1 MGQLGLSHFGPLEQK
16 IHFKA
21 TLRPKENP
29 SVNQALAT
37 SSLDSS
43 PETTRFG
50 SGKSVKR
57 LEDQQLLLGAGQ
69 YTNDVTLPGQSHLV
83 FLRSPYPHAKI
94 TRLDTMAAKAM
105 PGVYGLITGQDL
117 LAAGVK
123 PMARPMNFK
132 RADGGPLSSTT
143 RYPLATDTVRFV
155 GEPIAAVVAD
165 TEENARNAAEAIQIE
180 FDPLQSA
187 STLADALAPNAPL
200 FTEAP
205 DNRVAETRYGD
216 ITATQAAFAQ
226 AAHVVHLDIVNQRVA
241 ALAIEPRSVLAY
253 PENGRL
259 TIRMSSQMPT
269 GVRTTVS
276 DLLGID
282 KEKVRVLVGDVGGG
296 FGMKTGAYAE
306 DVVTAFCAHTLARP
320 VKWIADRSEEFLSSA
335 HGRDIQTKAS
345 LALAQDGKILGLRI
359 ETLANV
365 GAYPTMTGLA
375 IQMLIGPW
383 VQSSVYDIQT
393 IDYHFTGVM
402 TNTASTGAY
411 RGAGRPEAI
420 YNMERLM
427 DEAARVSG
435 IDRVQLRRKNLIK
448 PDQMPYKNPM
458 GQVYDT
464 GAFEMIMN
472 EALEKADWHGFAKR
486 EAASKAKGLWRG
498 LGIATFLEWTGGNAL
513 EENVQVQILADGM
526 IEVVSAVNAMG
537 QGIATSLAQLVVD
550 VFGVDISQVRVIL
563 GDTDRAN
570 GFGSAGSRS
579 LFTGGSAMRVGA
591 EKTLDK
597 ARELAGQALEAS
609 ASDLAYQGGTFSVK
623 GTDLKISLADLAKRQ
638 PEARIEMQ
646 SSTTASGP
654 TWPNGCH
661 ICEIELNPATGETKV
676 VSYISMNDAGRIVNP
691 MIVEGQLDGGA
702 VQGMG
707 QALLEGMVY
716 DAESGQLL
724 TGSLMDYA
732 APRADI
738 MPEMFHTFT
747 NQTVP
752 STNNVLGVKGV
763 GELGTIGATPCV
775 VNAVADAMARN
786 GHADKA
792 LKLQMPM
799 TAFRLWEL
807 LHSV

>member
-1 MGQLGLSHFGPLEQK
+1 M
-16 IHFKA
+16 
-21 TLRPKENP
+21 TTT
-29 SVNQALAT
+29 QANSAQE
-37 SSLDSS
+37 SSQ
-43 PETTRFG
+43 TNTRFG
-50 SGKSVKR
+50 SGQAVKR
-57 LEDQQLLLGAGQ
+57 VEDQLLLLGAGQ
-69 YTNDVTLPGQSHLV
+69 YTNDVSLPGQARLV

-94 TRLDTMAAKAM
+94 KAIDTQAAKAM
-105 PGVYGLITGQDL
+105 PGVHGIFTGDEL
-117 LAAGVK
+117 LAAGIK
-123 PMARPMNFK
+123 PMARPLNFK
-132 RADGGPLSSTT
+132 RADGGALSSTT
-143 RYPLATDTVRFV
+143 RHILATGTVRFV
-155 GEPIAAVVAD
+155 GEPIVAVVAD
-165 TEENARNAAEAIQIE
+165 TEEQAQNAAEAVYID
-180 FDPLQSA
+180 FDPLPSA
-187 STLADALAPNAPL
+187 SRLSDALAPSAPL
-200 FTEAP
+200 FTDAP

-216 ITATQAAFAQ
+216 AAATQAAFDQ
-226 AAHVVHLDIVNQRVA
+226 AAHVVHLNIVNQRLA
-241 ALAIEPRSVLAY
+241 ALSIEPRSVLAY

-259 TIRMSSQMPT
+259 NIRMSSQMPT
-269 GVRTTVS
+269 GVRTAVC
-276 DLLGID
+276 DVIGLD
-282 KEKVRVLVGDVGGG
+282 KENVRVIVGDVGGG

-306 DVVTAFCAHTLARP
+306 DLVTAYCAHTLGRP
-320 VKWIADRSEEFLSSA
+320 VKWIADRSEDFLSSS
-335 HGRDIQTKAS
+335 HGRDIETKAS
-345 LALAQDGKILGLRI
+345 MALAQDGKILGLRI

-393 IDYHFTGVM
+393 IDYHFTGVL

-435 IDRVQLRRKNLIK
+435 IDRVELRRKNFVK
-448 PDQMPYKNPM
+448 PAQMPYKNPM
-458 GQVYDT
+458 GQVYDV
-464 GAFEMIMN
+464 GAFEMIMD
-472 EALEKADWHGFAKR
+472 EALQKADWQGFAER
-486 EAASKAKGLWRG
+486 EAQSKTKGLWRG

-513 EENVQVQILADGM
+513 EENVTVQILADGM
-526 IEVVSAVNAMG
+526 IEVASAVNAMG

-609 ASDLAYQGGTFSVK
+609 PADLAYQSGTFSVK

-638 PEARIEMQ
+638 PDARIEMQ

-661 ICEIELNPATGETKV
+661 ICEVEVNPSTGETQV
-676 VSYISMNDAGRIVNP
+676 VSYTSVNDVGRIVNP

-707 QALLEGMVY
+707 QALLEALVY
-716 DAESGQLL
+716 DAESGQLV

-738 MPEMFHTFT
+738 MPQMFHTFT

-763 GELGTIGATPCV
+763 GELGTIGATPAV
-775 VNAVADAMARN
+775 VNAVADALARN
-786 GHADKA
+786 GKSHQAP
-792 LKLQMPM
+792 KLQMPL
-799 TAFRLWEL
+799 TPFKLWEQMQID
-807 LHSV
+807 

>member
-1 MGQLGLSHFGPLEQK
+1 MN
-16 IHFKA
+16 
-21 TLRPKENP
+21 TM
-29 SVNQALAT
+29 
-37 SSLDSS
+37 
-43 PETTRFG
+43 TTRFG
-50 SGKSVKR
+50 SGQAVQR
-57 LEDQQLLLGAGQ
+57 LEDDQLLKGAGV
-69 YTNDVTLPGQSHLV
+69 YTSDVAPVGQAHIC
-83 FLRSPYPHAKI
+83 FFRSPYAHARIVKI
-94 TRLDTMAAKAM
+94 DTSAAKSM
-105 PGVYGLITGQDL
+105 PGVCLVVTGKE
-117 LAAGVK
+117 LAEGGMK
-123 PMARPMNFK
+123 PMPRPINFT
-132 RADGGPLSSTT
+132 RADGSAAASADRRILASDRV
-143 RYPLATDTVRFV
+143 RYV
-155 GEPIAAVVAD
+155 GEAIAAVVAD
-165 TEENARNAAEAIQIE
+165 TQEQARNAMEAIAVE
-180 FDPLQSA
+180 FDELPCA
-187 STLADALAPNAPL
+187 VTCDAALKPGAPL
-200 FTEAP
+200 LSDAP

-216 ITATQAAFAQ
+216 AAAIEKAFAQ
-226 AAHVVHLDIVNQRVA
+226 AAHVVSLDIHNQRLMAVT
-241 ALAIEPRSVLAY
+241 IEPRSILAY
-253 PENGRL
+253 TEAGRL
-259 TIRMSSQMPT
+259 IIRMSSQMPT
-269 GVRTTVS
+269 GVRTLVC
-276 DLLGID
+276 DLLGLPT
-282 KEKVRVLVGDVGGG
+282 EKVRVIIGDVGGG

-435 IDRVQLRRKNLIK
+435 IDRVELRRKNFIK
-448 PDQMPYKNPM
+448 PEQMPYKNPM

-472 EALEKADWHGFAKR
+472 EALEKADWQGFAKR

-526 IEVVSAVNAMG
+526 IEVASAVNAMG

-597 ARELAGQALEAS
+597 ARDLAGQALEAS
-609 ASDLAYQGGTFSVK
+609 PADLAYQGGTFSVK

-676 VSYISMNDAGRIVNP
+676 VSYTSMNDAGRIVNP

-786 GHADKA
+786 GHAEKA
-792 LKLQMPM
+792 LKIQMPM
-799 TAFRLWEL
+799 TSFRLWEL
-807 LHSV
+807 LHTV

>member
-1 MGQLGLSHFGPLEQK
+1 VNQTAS
-16 IHFKA
+16 
-21 TLRPKENP
+21 NP
-29 SVNQALAT
+29 SQTVPT
-37 SSLDSS
+37 DI
-43 PETTRFG
+43 TRFG
-50 SGKSVKR
+50 SGKSVHR
-57 LEDQQLLLGAGQ
+57 LEDQQLLLGAGV
-69 YTNDVTLPGQSHLV
+69 YANDVSLPAQSHLV
-83 FLRSPYPHAKI
+83 FLRSPYPHANI
-94 TRLDTMAAKAM
+94 TRLDTTAAQAM
-105 PGVYGLITGQDL
+105 PGVLAVVSGQDL
-117 LAAGVK
+117 KAAGVK
-123 PMARPMNFK
+123 PMARAMNFK
-132 RADGGPLSSTT
+132 RADGSPLSSTT
-143 RYPLATDTVRFV
+143 RHILATEKVRFV
-155 GEPIAAVVAD
+155 GEPIVAVVAI
-165 TEENARNAAEAIQIE
+165 TEVIARNAIEAIEIE
-180 FDPLQSA
+180 FDALPCVT
-187 STLADALAPNAPL
+187 TLADALANNAPL
-200 FTEAP
+200 LTEAP

-216 ITATQAAFAQ
+216 VQTTQAAFDQ

-241 ALAIEPRSVLAY
+241 ALSIEPRSVLAY
-253 PENGRL
+253 PEQGRL
-259 TIRMSSQMPT
+259 HIRMSSQMPT
-269 GVRTTVS
+269 GVRGTVS

-282 KEKVRVLVGDVGGG
+282 KEKIRVIVGDVGGG

-306 DVVTAFCAHTLARP
+306 DVVTAYCAHTLQRP
-320 VKWIADRSEEFLSSA
+320 VKWIADRSEEFLSSS
-335 HGRDIQTKAS
+335 HGRDIETKAS
-345 LALAQDGKILGLRI
+345 LALASDGKILGLRI

-420 YNMERLM
+420 YNIERLI

-435 IDRVQLRRKNLIK
+435 IDRVQLRRRNFIQAA
-448 PDQMPYKNPM
+448 QMPYKNPM

-464 GAFEMIMN
+464 GAFEMIMDQ
-472 EALEKADWHGFAKR
+472 ALEKADWSGFAKR
-486 EAASKAKGLWRG
+486 EAESKAKGLWRG

-513 EENVQVQILADGM
+513 EENVHVQILADGT
-526 IEVVSAVNAMG
+526 IEVASAVNAMG

-550 VFGVDISQVRVIL
+550 VFGVDIAQVRVVL

-609 ASDLAYQGGTFSVK
+609 PADLAYASGSFSVK

-638 PEARIEMQ
+638 PDARIEMQ

-661 ICEIELNPATGETKV
+661 ICEVEVNPSTGETSV
-676 VSYISMNDAGRIVNP
+676 ASYTSMNDVGRIVNP

-707 QALLEGMVY
+707 QALLESLVY

-738 MPEMFHTFT
+738 MPQMFHTFT

-775 VNAVADAMARN
+775 VNAIADAISRN
-786 GHADKA
+786 GKSQKSQ
-792 LKLQMPM
+792 KLQMPL
-799 TAFRLWEL
+799 TPFRLWEIL
-807 LHSV
+807 NAT

>member
-1 MGQLGLSHFGPLEQK
+1 M
-16 IHFKA
+16 
-21 TLRPKENP
+21 
-29 SVNQALAT
+29 NQASAT
-37 SSLDSS
+37 SSLDST
-43 PETTRFG
+43 PETARFG
-50 SGKSVKR
+50 SGQSVKR
-57 LEDQQLLLGAGQ
+57 LEDQQLLVGAGQ
-69 YTNDVTLPGQSHLV
+69 YTNDVSLPNQSFLV
-83 FLRSPYPHAKI
+83 FFRSPYPHAKI
-94 TRLDTMAAKAM
+94 TRLDTSAAKGM
-105 PGVYGLITGQDL
+105 PGVHGLITGQDL

-123 PMARPMNFK
+123 PMARAMNFK
-132 RADGGPLSSTT
+132 RADGSPLSSTT

-155 GEPIAAVVAD
+155 GEPIVAVVAD
-165 TEENARNAAEAIQIE
+165 TEENARNASEAIQIE

-187 STLADALAPNAPL
+187 SNLADALAPNAPL
-200 FTEAP
+200 FTDAP

-216 ITATQAAFAQ
+216 ITATQAAFKQ

-259 TIRMSSQMPT
+259 TIRMSTQMPT

-345 LALAQDGKILGLRI
+345 LALAQNGKILGLRI

-435 IDRVQLRRKNLIK
+435 IDRVELRRQNFIK
-448 PDQMPYKNPM
+448 PEQMPYKNPM
-458 GQVYDT
+458 GQIYDT

-472 EALEKADWHGFAKR
+472 GALEKANWQGFAKR
-486 EAASKAKGLWRG
+486 EAASKAKGFWRG

-609 ASDLAYQGGTFSVK
+609 AADLAYQGGTFSVK

-676 VSYISMNDAGRIVNP
+676 VSYTSMNDAGRIVNP

-716 DAESGQLL
+716 DPESGQLL

-738 MPEMFHTFT
+738 MPKMFHTFT

-786 GHADKA
+786 GHANKA

-799 TAFRLWEL
+799 TPFRLWEL
-807 LHSV
+807 LHSA

>member
-1 MGQLGLSHFGPLEQK
+1 MSDNTIQAIPEQ
-16 IHFKA
+16 
-21 TLRPKENP
+21 
-29 SVNQALAT
+29 
-37 SSLDSS
+37 
-43 PETTRFG
+43 TTRFG
-50 SGKSVKR
+50 SGNAVKR
-57 LEDQQLLLGAGQ
+57 VEDQLLLLGSGTYA
-69 YTNDVTLPGQSHLV
+69 NDVSLPGQTHLV

-94 TRLDTMAAKAM
+94 TSIDTQSAKAM
-105 PGVYGLITGQDL
+105 PGVHGVLTGQDL
-117 LAAGVK
+117 LAAGLK

-132 RADGGPLSSTT
+132 RADGSPLSSTT
-143 RYPLATDTVRFV
+143 RFILATDTVRFV
-155 GEPIAAVVAD
+155 GEPIVAVVAD
-165 TEENARNAAEAIQIE
+165 TEEQAKNAAEAIQIDFE
-180 FDPLQSA
+180 PLASA
-187 STLADALAPNAPL
+187 TLLSDALAPSAPL
-200 FTEAP
+200 LTEAP

-216 ITATQAAFAQ
+216 AAATQKAFDQ
-226 AAHVVHLDIVNQRVA
+226 AAHVVHLNIVNQRLA
-241 ALAIEPRSVLAY
+241 ALSIEPRSVLAY
-253 PENGRL
+253 VDNGRL
-259 TIRMSSQMPT
+259 TIRLSSQMPT
-269 GVRTTVS
+269 GVRTAVC
-276 DLLGID
+276 DVIGLN
-282 KEKVRVLVGDVGGG
+282 KENVRVIVGDVGGG

-306 DVVTAFCAHTLARP
+306 DLVTAYCAHKLGRP
-320 VKWIADRSEEFLSSA
+320 VKWIADRNEEFLSSS
-335 HGRDIQTKAS
+335 HGRDIETQAS
-345 LALAQDGKILGLRI
+345 MALAQDGKILGLRI

-393 IDYHFTGVM
+393 IDYHFTGVL

-435 IDRVQLRRKNLIK
+435 IDRIELRRKNFVS
-448 PDQMPYKNPM
+448 PAQMPYKNPM
-458 GQVYDT
+458 GQVYDV
-464 GAFEMIMN
+464 GAFEMIMD
-472 EALEKADWHGFAKR
+472 EALQKADWNGFAQR

-498 LGIATFLEWTGGNAL
+498 LGVATFLEWTGGNAL
-513 EENVQVQILADGM
+513 EENVHVQILADGM
-526 IEVVSAVNAMG
+526 IEVASAVNAMG

-609 ASDLAYQGGTFSVK
+609 PADLAYQSGSFSVK
-623 GTDLKISLADLAKRQ
+623 GTDLKISLAELAKRQ
-638 PEARIEMQ
+638 PDARIEIQ

-661 ICEIELNPATGETKV
+661 VCEVEVNPSTGETQV
-676 VSYISMNDAGRIVNP
+676 VSYTSVNDIGRVVNP

-707 QALLEGMVY
+707 QALLEALVY
-716 DAESGQLL
+716 DAESGQLV

-738 MPEMFHTFT
+738 MPQMFKTYT
-747 NQTVP
+747 NQSVP

-775 VNAVADAMARN
+775 VNAIADALARN
-786 GHADKA
+786 GQADKA
-792 LKLQMPM
+792 PQLQMPL
-799 TAFRLWEL
+799 TPYKLWEQMQ
-807 LHSV
+807 SN

>member
-1 MGQLGLSHFGPLEQK
+1 M
-16 IHFKA
+16 
-21 TLRPKENP
+21 
-29 SVNQALAT
+29 NQASAT
-37 SSLDSS
+37 SSVDSS

-50 SGKSVKR
+50 SGQSVKR
-57 LEDQQLLLGAGQ
+57 LEDHQLLLGDGQ
-69 YTNDVTLPGQSHLV
+69 YTNDVSLPNQSFLV

-94 TRLDTMAAKAM
+94 TRLDTSAAKAM

-123 PMARPMNFK
+123 PMARAMNFK
-132 RADGGPLSSTT
+132 RADGSPLSSTT

-155 GEPIAAVVAD
+155 GEPIVAVVAD
-165 TEENARNAAEAIQIE
+165 TEENARNASEAIQIE

-187 STLADALAPNAPL
+187 SNLADALAPNAPL
-200 FTEAP
+200 FTDAP

-269 GVRTTVS
+269 GVRNTVS
-276 DLLGID
+276 DLIGID
-282 KEKVRVLVGDVGGG
+282 KENIRVIVGDVGGG

-335 HGRDIQTKAS
+335 HGRDIQTKAA
-345 LALAQDGKILGLRI
+345 LALAKDGKILGLRI

-435 IDRVQLRRKNLIK
+435 IDRVELRRKNFIK
-448 PDQMPYKNPM
+448 PEQMPYKNPM
-458 GQVYDT
+458 GQIYDT
-464 GAFEMIMN
+464 GAFEVIMN
-472 EALEKADWHGFAKR
+472 GALEKANWQGFAKR
-486 EAASKAKGLWRG
+486 EADSKARGLWRG

-591 EKTLDK
+591 EKALDK
-597 ARELAGQALEAS
+597 ARDLAGQALEAS
-609 ASDLAYQGGTFSVK
+609 PADLAYQGGTFSVK
-623 GTDLKISLADLAKRQ
+623 GTDLQISLADLAQRQ
-638 PEARIEMQ
+638 PEARIEMH

-661 ICEIELNPATGETKV
+661 ICEVELNPATGETKV
-676 VSYISMNDAGRIVNP
+676 VSYTSMNDAGRIVNP

-716 DAESGQLL
+716 DPESGQLL

-738 MPEMFHTFT
+738 MPAMFHTYT

-786 GHADKA
+786 GQADKA
-792 LKLQMPM
+792 PKLQMPM
-799 TAFRLWEL
+799 TPFRLWQL
-807 LHSV
+807 LHAG

>member
-1 MGQLGLSHFGPLEQK
+1 VNSPS
-16 IHFKA
+16 A
-21 TLRPKENP
+21 TLLNASPQEN
-29 SVNQALAT
+29 
-37 SSLDSS
+37 
-43 PETTRFG
+43 TRFG

-57 LEDQQLLLGAGQ
+57 LEDQQLLIGAGV
-69 YTNDVTLPGQSHLV
+69 YTNDVSLADQTHLV
-83 FLRSPYPHAKI
+83 FLRSPYPHAKLI
-94 TRLDTMAAKAM
+94 SIDVSAAKGL
-105 PGVYGLITGQDL
+105 PGVRGVFTGADL
-117 LAAGVK
+117 QAAGVK
-123 PMARPMNFK
+123 PMARAMNFK
-132 RADGGPLSSTT
+132 RADGSPLSSTT
-143 RYPLATDTVRFV
+143 RFPLAIDTVRFV
-155 GEPIAAVVAD
+155 GEPIVAVIAD
-165 TEENARNAAEAIQIE
+165 TEMQARDAAEAIQID
-180 FDPLQSA
+180 FDALPSA
-187 STLADALAPNAPL
+187 TNLTDALAPNAPL
-200 FTEAP
+200 YTEAP

-216 ITATQAAFAQ
+216 ANATQEAFAK

-241 ALAIEPRSVLAY
+241 ALSIEPRSVLAY
-253 PENGRL
+253 PEHGRL

-269 GVRTTVS
+269 GVRNTVS
-276 DLLGID
+276 DLIGID
-282 KEKVRVLVGDVGGG
+282 KEKIRVIVGDVGGG

-306 DVVTAFCAHTLARP
+306 DVVTAFCAHTLSRP
-320 VKWIADRSEEFLSSA
+320 VKWIADRGEEFLSSS
-335 HGRDIQTKAS
+335 HGRDIQTKAA

-435 IDRVQLRRKNLIK
+435 IDRVELRRKNFIK

-472 EALEKADWHGFAKR
+472 EALEKADWQGFANR
-486 EAASKAKGLWRG
+486 EAQSKANGLWRG

-513 EENVQVQILADGM
+513 EENVQVQILPDGM
-526 IEVVSAVNAMG
+526 IEVASAVNAMG

-597 ARELAGQALEAS
+597 ARDLAGQALEAS
-609 ASDLAYQGGTFSVK
+609 PADLAYQGGTFSVK
-623 GTDLKISLADLAKRQ
+623 GTDLQISLAELAKRQ
-638 PEARIEMQ
+638 PDARIEVQ

-661 ICEIELNPATGETKV
+661 ICEVEVNPATGETKV
-676 VSYISMNDAGRIVNP
+676 VSYTSMNDAGRIVNP

-702 VQGMG
+702 VQGLG
-707 QALLEGMVY
+707 QALLEGLVY

-738 MPEMFHTFT
+738 MPEMFQTFT

-775 VNAVADAMARN
+775 VNAVADALARN
-786 GHADKA
+786 GKADKSVNI
-792 LKLQMPM
+792 QMPM
-799 TAFRLWEL
+799 TPFRLWEL
-807 LHSV
+807 LHAA

>member
-1 MGQLGLSHFGPLEQK
+1 MSDNTIQAIPEQ
-16 IHFKA
+16 
-21 TLRPKENP
+21 
-29 SVNQALAT
+29 
-37 SSLDSS
+37 
-43 PETTRFG
+43 TTRFG
-50 SGKSVKR
+50 SGNAVKR
-57 LEDQQLLLGAGQ
+57 VEDQLLLLGSGTYA
-69 YTNDVTLPGQSHLV
+69 NDVSLPGQTHLV

-94 TRLDTMAAKAM
+94 TSIDTQAAKAM
-105 PGVYGLITGQDL
+105 PGVHGVLTGQDL
-117 LAAGVK
+117 LAAGLK
-123 PMARPMNFK
+123 PMARPVNFK
-132 RADGGPLSSTT
+132 RADGSPLSSTT
-143 RYPLATDTVRFV
+143 RFILATDTVRFV
-155 GEPIAAVVAD
+155 GEPIVAVVAD
-165 TEENARNAAEAIQIE
+165 TEEQAKNAAEAIQIDFE
-180 FDPLQSA
+180 PLASA
-187 STLADALAPNAPL
+187 TLLSDALAPSAPL
-200 FTEAP
+200 LTEAP

-216 ITATQAAFAQ
+216 AAATQKAFDQ
-226 AAHVVHLDIVNQRVA
+226 AAHVAHLNIVNQRLA
-241 ALAIEPRSVLAY
+241 ALSIEPRSVLAY
-253 PENGRL
+253 VDNGRL
-259 TIRMSSQMPT
+259 TIRLSSQMPT
-269 GVRTTVS
+269 GVRTAVC
-276 DLLGID
+276 DVIGLN
-282 KEKVRVLVGDVGGG
+282 KENVRVIVGDVGGG

-306 DVVTAFCAHTLARP
+306 DLVTAYCAHKLGRP
-320 VKWIADRSEEFLSSA
+320 VKWIADRNEEFLSSS
-335 HGRDIQTKAS
+335 HGRDIETQAS
-345 LALAQDGKILGLRI
+345 MALAQDGKILGLRI

-393 IDYHFTGVM
+393 IDYHFTGVL

-420 YNMERLM
+420 YNIERLM

-435 IDRVQLRRKNLIK
+435 IDRIELRRKNFVT
-448 PDQMPYKNPM
+448 PSQMPYKNPM
-458 GQVYDT
+458 GQVYDV
-464 GAFEMIMN
+464 GAFEMIMD
-472 EALEKADWHGFAKR
+472 EALQKADWKGFAQR
-486 EAASKAKGLWRG
+486 EASSKAKGLWRG
-498 LGIATFLEWTGGNAL
+498 LGVATFLEWTGGNAL
-513 EENVQVQILADGM
+513 EENVHVQILADGM
-526 IEVVSAVNAMG
+526 IEVASAVNAMG

-609 ASDLAYQGGTFSVK
+609 LADLAYQSGSFSVK
-623 GTDLKISLADLAKRQ
+623 GTDLKISLAELAKRQ
-638 PEARIEMQ
+638 PDARIEIQ

-661 ICEIELNPATGETKV
+661 VCEVEVNPSTGETQV
-676 VSYISMNDAGRIVNP
+676 VSYTSVNDIGRVVNP

-707 QALLEGMVY
+707 QALLEALVY
-716 DAESGQLL
+716 DAESGQLV

-738 MPEMFHTFT
+738 MPQMFKTYT
-747 NQTVP
+747 NQSVP

-775 VNAVADAMARN
+775 VNAIADALARN
-786 GHADKA
+786 GQADKA
-792 LKLQMPM
+792 PQLQMPL
-799 TAFRLWEL
+799 TPYKLWEQMQAN
-807 LHSV
+807 

>member
-1 MGQLGLSHFGPLEQK
+1 MGQLGVSHFGPLEQK

-21 TLRPKENP
+21 TLRLKETP

-435 IDRVQLRRKNLIK
+435 IDRVQLRRKNFIK
-448 PDQMPYKNPM
+448 PEQMPYKNPM

-676 VSYISMNDAGRIVNP
+676 VSYTSMNDAGRIVNP

>member
-1 MGQLGLSHFGPLEQK
+1 MSDNTIQAIPEQ
-16 IHFKA
+16 
-21 TLRPKENP
+21 
-29 SVNQALAT
+29 
-37 SSLDSS
+37 
-43 PETTRFG
+43 TTRFG
-50 SGKSVKR
+50 SGNAVKR
-57 LEDQQLLLGAGQ
+57 VEDQLLLLGSGTYA
-69 YTNDVTLPGQSHLV
+69 NDVSLPGQTHLV

-94 TRLDTMAAKAM
+94 TSIDTQAAKAM
-105 PGVYGLITGQDL
+105 PGVHGVLTGQDL
-117 LAAGVK
+117 LASGLK
-123 PMARPMNFK
+123 PMARPMTFK
-132 RADGGPLSSTT
+132 RADGSPLSSTT
-143 RYPLATDTVRFV
+143 RFILATDTVRFV
-155 GEPIAAVVAD
+155 GEPIVAVVAD
-165 TEENARNAAEAIQIE
+165 TEEQAKNAAEAIQIDFE
-180 FDPLQSA
+180 PLASA
-187 STLADALAPNAPL
+187 TLLSDALAPSAPL
-200 FTEAP
+200 LTEAP

-216 ITATQAAFAQ
+216 AAATQKAFDQ
-226 AAHVVHLDIVNQRVA
+226 AAHVAHLNIVNQRLA
-241 ALAIEPRSVLAY
+241 ALSIEPRSVLAY
-253 PENGRL
+253 VDNGRL
-259 TIRMSSQMPT
+259 TIRLSSQMPT
-269 GVRTTVS
+269 GVRTAVC
-276 DLLGID
+276 DVIGLN
-282 KEKVRVLVGDVGGG
+282 KENVRVIVGDVGGG

-306 DVVTAFCAHTLARP
+306 DLVTAYCAHKLGRP
-320 VKWIADRSEEFLSSA
+320 VKWIADRNEEFLSSS
-335 HGRDIQTKAS
+335 HGRDIETQAS
-345 LALAQDGKILGLRI
+345 MALAQDGKILGLRI

-393 IDYHFTGVM
+393 IDYHFTGVL

-420 YNMERLM
+420 YNIERLM

-435 IDRVQLRRKNLIK
+435 IDRIELRRKNFVT
-448 PDQMPYKNPM
+448 PSQMPYKNPM
-458 GQVYDT
+458 GQVYDV
-464 GAFEMIMN
+464 GAFEMIMD
-472 EALEKADWHGFAKR
+472 EALQKADWKGFAQR
-486 EAASKAKGLWRG
+486 EASSKAKGLWRG
-498 LGIATFLEWTGGNAL
+498 LGVATFLEWTGGNAL
-513 EENVQVQILADGM
+513 EENVHVQILADGM
-526 IEVVSAVNAMG
+526 IEVASAVNAMG

-609 ASDLAYQGGTFSVK
+609 LADLAYQSGSFSVK
-623 GTDLKISLADLAKRQ
+623 GTDLKISLAELAKRQ
-638 PEARIEMQ
+638 PDARIEIQ

-661 ICEIELNPATGETKV
+661 VCEVEVNPSTGETQV
-676 VSYISMNDAGRIVNP
+676 VSYTSVNDIGRVVNP

-707 QALLEGMVY
+707 QALLEALVY
-716 DAESGQLL
+716 DAESGQLV

-738 MPEMFHTFT
+738 MPQMFKTYT
-747 NQTVP
+747 NQSVP

-775 VNAVADAMARN
+775 VNAIADALARN
-786 GHADKA
+786 GQADKA
-792 LKLQMPM
+792 PQLQMPL
-799 TAFRLWEL
+799 TPYKLWEQMQ
-807 LHSV
+807 SN

>member
-1 MGQLGLSHFGPLEQK
+1 MTTPQMIQS
-16 IHFKA
+16 
-21 TLRPKENP
+21 
-29 SVNQALAT
+29 LAT
-37 SSLDSS
+37 QDS
-43 PETTRFG
+43 PQATTRFG
-50 SGKSVKR
+50 SGNAVQR
-57 LEDQQLLLGAGQ
+57 VEDQLLLLGAGK
-69 YTNDVTLPGQSHLV
+69 YTNDVSLPGQSHLV

-94 TRLDTMAAKAM
+94 VGLDTQAAKAM
-105 PGVYGLITGQDL
+105 PGVHGVLTGQEL
-117 LAAGVK
+117 LAAGLK

-132 RADGGPLSSTT
+132 RADGGALSSTT
-143 RYPLATDTVRFV
+143 RHILATDRVRFV
-155 GEPIAAVVAD
+155 GEPIAAVVAE
-165 TEENARNAAEAIQIE
+165 TEEQAKNAAEAIQIDFE
-180 FDPLQSA
+180 PLPSA
-187 STLADALAPNAPL
+187 ARLSDALAPSAPL
-200 FTEAP
+200 LTEAP

-216 ITATQAAFAQ
+216 AAATQAAFDQ
-226 AAHVVHLDIVNQRVA
+226 AAHVVHLNIVNQRLA
-241 ALAIEPRSVLAY
+241 ALSIEPRSVLAY
-253 PENGRL
+253 VDNGRL
-259 TIRMSSQMPT
+259 TIRLSSQMPT
-269 GVRTTVS
+269 GVRTAVC
-276 DLLGID
+276 DVIGLE
-282 KEKVRVLVGDVGGG
+282 KENVRVIVGDVGGG

-306 DVVTAFCAHTLARP
+306 DIVTAYCAHKLGRP
-320 VKWIADRSEEFLSSA
+320 VKWIADRNEEFLSSS
-335 HGRDIQTKAS
+335 HGRDIETKAS
-345 LALAQDGKILGLRI
+345 MAIAKDGKILGLRI

-420 YNMERLM
+420 YNIERLM

-435 IDRVQLRRKNLIK
+435 IDRIALRRKNFVQ
-448 PDQMPYKNPM
+448 PSQMPYKNPM
-458 GQVYDT
+458 GQVYDV
-464 GAFEMIMN
+464 GAFEMIMD
-472 EALEKADWHGFAKR
+472 EALQKADWTGFTQR

-498 LGIATFLEWTGGNAL
+498 LGVATFLEWTGGNAL
-513 EENVQVQILADGM
+513 EENVNVQVLADGM
-526 IEVVSAVNAMG
+526 IEVTSAVNAMG

-609 ASDLAYQGGTFSVK
+609 PTDMTYQSGTFSVR

-638 PEARIEMQ
+638 PNERIEIQ

-661 ICEIELNPATGETKV
+661 ICEVEVNPSTGETQV
-676 VSYISMNDAGRIVNP
+676 VSYTSVNDVGRVVNP

-702 VQGMG
+702 IQGMG
-707 QALLEGMVY
+707 QALLEELVY
-716 DAESGQLL
+716 DPESGQLV

-738 MPEMFHTFT
+738 MPNMFQTYT

-775 VNAVADAMARN
+775 VNAIADALARN
-786 GHADKA
+786 GLSSRAPQ
-792 LKLQMPM
+792 LQMPL
-799 TAFRLWEL
+799 TPYKLWEQMQTD
-807 LHSV
+807 

>member
-1 MGQLGLSHFGPLEQK
+1 MRQIGVSHFCHLEQK

-21 TLRPKENP
+21 TLRLKENP

-69 YTNDVTLPGQSHLV
+69 YTNDVTLPGQSYLV

-94 TRLDTMAAKAM
+94 TRLDTLPAKAM

-165 TEENARNAAEAIQIE
+165 TEENARNAVEAIQIE

-216 ITATQAAFAQ
+216 ITATQAAFAH

-259 TIRMSSQMPT
+259 TIRMSTQMPT

-402 TNTASTGAY
+402 THTASTGAY

-435 IDRVQLRRKNLIK
+435 IDRVQLRRKNFIK

-472 EALEKADWHGFAKR
+472 EAMEKADWHGFAKR
-486 EAASKAKGLWRG
+486 EAASKAKGFWRG

-609 ASDLAYQGGTFSVK
+609 AADLAYQGGTFSVK

-676 VSYISMNDAGRIVNP
+676 VSYTSMNDAGRIVNP

-738 MPEMFHTFT
+738 MPKMFHTFT

-799 TAFRLWEL
+799 TPYRLWEL
-807 LHSV
+807 LHSA

>member
-1 MGQLGLSHFGPLEQK
+1 MGQLGVSHFRPLKQK

-21 TLRPKENP
+21 TLRLKENL

-37 SSLDSS
+37 SSLESS

-69 YTNDVTLPGQSHLV
+69 YTNDVTLPGQSYLV

-94 TRLDTMAAKAM
+94 TRLDTTAAKAM
-105 PGVYGLITGQDL
+105 PGVYGLVTGQDL

-132 RADGGPLSSTT
+132 RADGSPLSCTT

-155 GEPIAAVVAD
+155 GEPIVAVVAD
-165 TEENARNAAEAIQIE
+165 TEENARNATEAIQIE

-200 FTEAP
+200 FTDAP

-216 ITATQAAFAQ
+216 ITATQAAFAH

-420 YNMERLM
+420 YNMERLL

-435 IDRVQLRRKNLIK
+435 IDRVQLRRKNFIK
-448 PDQMPYKNPM
+448 PEQMPYKNPM

-464 GAFEMIMN
+464 GAFEMIMD
-472 EALEKADWHGFAKR
+472 EALDKADWHGFARR
-486 EAASKAKGLWRG
+486 EADSKAKGLWRG

-579 LFTGGSAMRVGA
+579 IFTGGSAMRVGA

-676 VSYISMNDAGRIVNP
+676 VSYTSMNDAGRIVNP

-707 QALLEGMVY
+707 QALLEGLVY
-716 DAESGQLL
+716 DPESGQLL

-738 MPEMFHTFT
+738 MPQMFHTFT

-786 GHADKA
+786 GNANKA

-799 TAFRLWEL
+799 TPFRLWEL
-807 LHSV
+807 LHSA

>member
-1 MGQLGLSHFGPLEQK
+1 MGQLGVSHFGPLEQK

-21 TLRPKENP
+21 TLRLKETP

-69 YTNDVTLPGQSHLV
+69 YTNDVTLPGQSYLV

-94 TRLDTMAAKAM
+94 THLDTTAAKAM

-155 GEPIAAVVAD
+155 GEPIVAVVAD
-165 TEENARNAAEAIQIE
+165 TEENARNAVEAIQIE

-205 DNRVAETRYGD
+205 DNRVAETLYGD

-435 IDRVQLRRKNLIK
+435 IDRVQLRRKNFIK
-448 PDQMPYKNPM
+448 PEQMPYKNPM

-676 VSYISMNDAGRIVNP
+676 VSYTSMNDAGRIVNP

>member
-1 MGQLGLSHFGPLEQK
+1 M
-16 IHFKA
+16 
-21 TLRPKENP
+21 
-29 SVNQALAT
+29 NQASAT
-37 SSLDSS
+37 SSLDST
-43 PETTRFG
+43 PETARFG
-50 SGKSVKR
+50 SGQSVKR
-57 LEDQQLLLGAGQ
+57 LEDQQLLVGAGQ
-69 YTNDVTLPGQSHLV
+69 YTNDVSLPNQSFLV
-83 FLRSPYPHAKI
+83 FFRSPYPHAKI
-94 TRLDTMAAKAM
+94 TRLDTSAAKGM
-105 PGVYGLITGQDL
+105 PGVHGLITGQDL

-123 PMARPMNFK
+123 PMARAMNFK
-132 RADGGPLSSTT
+132 RADGSPLSSTT

-155 GEPIAAVVAD
+155 GEPIVAVVAD
-165 TEENARNAAEAIQIE
+165 TEENARNASEAIQIE

-187 STLADALAPNAPL
+187 SNLADALAPNAPL
-200 FTEAP
+200 FTDAP

-216 ITATQAAFAQ
+216 ITATQAAFKQ

-259 TIRMSSQMPT
+259 TIRMSTQMPT

-345 LALAQDGKILGLRI
+345 LALAQNGKILGLRI

-435 IDRVQLRRKNLIK
+435 IDRVELRRQNFIK
-448 PDQMPYKNPM
+448 PEQMPYKNPM
-458 GQVYDT
+458 GQIYDT

-472 EALEKADWHGFAKR
+472 GALEKANWQGFAKR
-486 EAASKAKGLWRG
+486 EAASKAKGFWRG

-591 EKTLDK
+591 EKALDK
-597 ARELAGQALEAS
+597 ARDLAGLALEAS
-609 ASDLAYQGGTFSVK
+609 PADLAYQGGTFSVK
-623 GTDLKISLADLAKRQ
+623 GTDLQISLADLAKRQ

-661 ICEIELNPATGETKV
+661 ICEVELNPATGETKV
-676 VSYISMNDAGRIVNP
+676 VSYTSMNDAGRIVNP

-707 QALLEGMVY
+707 QALLEGLVY
-716 DAESGQLL
+716 DPESGQLL

-738 MPEMFHTFT
+738 MPAMFHTFT

-786 GHADKA
+786 GQADKA
-792 LKLQMPM
+792 PKLQMPM
-799 TAFRLWEL
+799 TPFRVWEL
-807 LHSV
+807 LHAG

>member
-1 MGQLGLSHFGPLEQK
+1 M
-16 IHFKA
+16 
-21 TLRPKENP
+21 
-29 SVNQALAT
+29 NQALAT
-37 SSLDSS
+37 SSLDPS

-69 YTNDVTLPGQSHLV
+69 FTNDVSLPNQSYLV

-94 TRLDTMAAKAM
+94 TRLDTSAAKAM

-132 RADGGPLSSTT
+132 RADGGPLSSTN

-155 GEPIAAVVAD
+155 GEPIVAVVAD
-165 TEENARNAAEAIQIE
+165 TEENARNAAEVIQVE

-216 ITATQAAFAQ
+216 ITATQAAFEQ

-306 DVVTAFCAHTLARP
+306 DVVTAFCAHNLARP

-365 GAYPTMTGLA
+365 GAYPTMTGLT
-375 IQMLIGPW
+375 IQLLIGPW

-435 IDRVQLRRKNLIK
+435 IDRVALRRKNFIK
-448 PDQMPYKNPM
+448 PEQMPYKNPM

-464 GAFEMIMN
+464 GAFEMIMS
-472 EALEKADWHGFAKR
+472 EALEKADWHGFANR

-550 VFGVDISQVRVIL
+550 VFGVDISKVRVIL

-591 EKTLDK
+591 EKALDK
-597 ARELAGQALEAS
+597 ARDLAGQALEAS
-609 ASDLAYQGGTFSVK
+609 PADLAYQGGTFSVK
-623 GTDLKISLADLAKRQ
+623 GTDLHISLADLAKRQ

-661 ICEIELNPATGETKV
+661 ICEIELNPVTGETKV
-676 VSYISMNDAGRIVNP
+676 VSYTSMNDAGRIVNP

-707 QALLEGMVY
+707 QALLEGLVY

-786 GHADKA
+786 GNADKV
-792 LKLQMPM
+792 LTLQMPM
-799 TAFRLWEL
+799 TPFRLWEL
-807 LHSV
+807 LHAA

>member
-1 MGQLGLSHFGPLEQK
+1 VNQ
-16 IHFKA
+16 
-21 TLRPKENP
+21 P
-29 SVNQALAT
+29 SVNL
-37 SSLDSS
+37 SSAS
-43 PETTRFG
+43 PQETTRFG

-57 LEDQQLLLGAGQ
+57 LEDQQLLIGAGV
-69 YTNDVTLPGQSHLV
+69 YTNDVTLAHQSHLV
-83 FLRSPYPHAKI
+83 FLRSPYPHAKLI
-94 TRLDTMAAKAM
+94 SIDVSAAKGM
-105 PGVYGLITGQDL
+105 PGVRGVFTGADL
-117 LAAGVK
+117 QAAGVK
-123 PMARPMNFK
+123 PMARAMNFK
-132 RADGGPLSSTT
+132 RADGSPLSSTT
-143 RYPLATDTVRFV
+143 RFPLALDTVRFV
-155 GEPIAAVVAD
+155 GEPIVAVIAD
-165 TEENARNAAEAIQIE
+165 TEMQARDATEAIQIDFE
-180 FDPLQSA
+180 ALPSA
-187 STLADALAPNAPL
+187 TNLSDALAPSAPL
-200 FTEAP
+200 FTDAP

-216 ITATQAAFAQ
+216 ANATQEAFAK

-241 ALAIEPRSVLAY
+241 ALSIEPRSVLAY

-259 TIRMSSQMPT
+259 IIRMSSQMPT
-269 GVRTTVS
+269 GVRNTVS
-276 DLLGID
+276 DLVGID
-282 KEKVRVLVGDVGGG
+282 KEKIRVIVGDVGGG

-306 DVVTAFCAHTLARP
+306 DVVTAFCAHKLARP
-320 VKWIADRSEEFLSSA
+320 VKWIADRGEEFLSSS
-335 HGRDIQTKAS
+335 HGRDIQTKAA
-345 LALAQDGKILGLRI
+345 LALASDGKILGLRI

-435 IDRVQLRRKNLIK
+435 IDRTELRRKNFIK

-472 EALEKADWHGFAKR
+472 EALEKADWQGFAKR
-486 EAASKAKGLWRG
+486 EAQSKAKGLWRG

-526 IEVVSAVNAMG
+526 IEVTSAVNAMG

-550 VFGVDISQVRVIL
+550 VFGVDIAQVRVIL

-597 ARELAGQALEAS
+597 ARDLAGSALEAS
-609 ASDLAYQGGTFSVK
+609 PADLSYQGGTFSVK
-623 GTDLKISLADLAKRQ
+623 GTDLQISLAELAKRQ
-638 PEARIEMQ
+638 PDARIEVQ

-661 ICEIELNPATGETKV
+661 ICEVEVNPATGETKV
-676 VSYISMNDAGRIVNP
+676 VSYTSMNDAGRIVNP

-707 QALLEGMVY
+707 QALLEGLVY

-738 MPEMFHTFT
+738 MPEMFQTFT

-786 GHADKA
+786 GHSDKA
-792 LKLQMPM
+792 PEIQMPM
-799 TAFRLWEL
+799 TPFRIWEL
-807 LHSV
+807 LHAT

>member
-1 MGQLGLSHFGPLEQK
+1 MNQ
-16 IHFKA
+16 
-21 TLRPKENP
+21 P
-29 SVNQALAT
+29 SSSTGNASAASQA
-37 SSLDSS
+37 SFQ
-43 PETTRFG
+43 ETTRFG
-50 SGKSVKR
+50 SGQAVKR
-57 LEDQQLLLGAGQ
+57 LEDQQLLLGAGV
-69 YTNDVTLPGQSHLV
+69 YANDVSLPQQTHLV

-94 TRLDTMAAKAM
+94 TRLDASTAKAM
-105 PGVYGLITGQDL
+105 PGVHCVLTGRDL
-117 LAAGVK
+117 QNAGVK
-123 PMARPMNFK
+123 PKARPMNFK
-132 RADGGPLSSTT
+132 RADGSPLSSTT
-143 RYPLATDTVRFV
+143 RHVLAVGTVRFV

-165 TEENARNAAEAIQIE
+165 SEWQARDAAEAIEIE
-180 FDPLQSA
+180 FEALA
-187 STLADALAPNAPL
+187 HATRLADALSTNAPL
-200 FTEAP
+200 LTEAP
-205 DNRVAETRYGD
+205 DNRVAETRYGSVE
-216 ITATQAAFAQ
+216 ATQAAFDQ
-226 AAHVVHLDIVNQRVA
+226 ATHVVHLDIVNQRLA
-241 ALAIEPRSVLAY
+241 ALSIEPRSVLAY
-253 PENGRL
+253 PDQGRL
-259 TIRMSSQMPT
+259 HIRMSSQMPT
-269 GVRTTVS
+269 GIRNTVS
-276 DLLGID
+276 DLIGID
-282 KEKVRVLVGDVGGG
+282 KEKIRVIVGDVGGG

-306 DVVTAFCAHTLARP
+306 DVVTAYCAHTLNRP
-320 VKWIADRSEEFLSSA
+320 VKWIADRGEEFLSSS
-335 HGRDIQTKAS
+335 HGRDIETKAS
-345 LALAQDGKILGLRI
+345 MALAQDGKILGLKI

-375 IQMLIGPW
+375 IQMMIGPW

-393 IDYHFTGVM
+393 IDYHFTGVL

-435 IDRVQLRRKNLIK
+435 IDRVELRRKNFIK
-448 PDQMPYKNPM
+448 PEQMPYKNPM

-464 GAFEMIMN
+464 GAFELIMN

-486 EAASKAKGLWRG
+486 EASSKAKGLWRG

-513 EENVQVQILADGM
+513 EENVHVQILADGT
-526 IEVVSAVNAMG
+526 IEVASAVNAMG

-550 VFGVDISQVRVIL
+550 VFGVDISQVRVVL

-609 ASDLAYQGGTFSVK
+609 PADLAYQGGTFSVK
-623 GTDLKISLADLAKRQ
+623 GTDLKISLSDLAKRQ

-661 ICEIELNPATGETKV
+661 ICEVEVNPATCEIKV
-676 VSYISMNDAGRIVNP
+676 VSYTSMNDVGRVVNP

-707 QALLEGMVY
+707 QALLEALIY
-716 DAESGQLL
+716 DAESGQLV

-747 NQTVP
+747 NQSIP

-775 VNAVADAMARN
+775 VNAVADALARN
-786 GHADKA
+786 GHASKSGV
-792 LKLQMPM
+792 LQMPL
-799 TAFRLWEL
+799 TPFRLWEL
-807 LHSV
+807 LQKH

>member
-1 MGQLGLSHFGPLEQK
+1 MGQLGISHFGPLEQK

-21 TLRPKENP
+21 TLRLKETP

-69 YTNDVTLPGQSHLV
+69 YTNDVTLPGQSYLV

-94 TRLDTMAAKAM
+94 TRLDTLAAKAM
-105 PGVYGLITGQDL
+105 PGVCGLITGQDL

-259 TIRMSSQMPT
+259 TIRMSTQMPS

-427 DEAARVSG
+427 DEAARASG
-435 IDRVQLRRKNLIK
+435 IDRVQLRRKNFIK
-448 PDQMPYKNPM
+448 PEQMPYKNPM

-486 EAASKAKGLWRG
+486 EASSKAKGLWRG

-638 PEARIEMQ
+638 PEAHIEMQ

-661 ICEIELNPATGETKV
+661 ICEVELNPATGETKV
-676 VSYISMNDAGRIVNP
+676 VSYTSMNDAGRIVNP

-786 GHADKA
+786 GNANKA
-792 LKLQMPM
+792 PKLQMPM
-799 TAFRLWEL
+799 TPYHLWEL
-807 LHSV
+807 LHSA

>member
-1 MGQLGLSHFGPLEQK
+1 MGQLGISHFGPLEQK

-21 TLRPKENP
+21 TLRLKETP

-69 YTNDVTLPGQSHLV
+69 YTNDVTLPGQSYLV

-94 TRLDTMAAKAM
+94 THLDTTAAKAM

-205 DNRVAETRYGD
+205 DNRVAETLYGD

-282 KEKVRVLVGDVGGG
+282 KEKVRILVGDVGGG

-435 IDRVQLRRKNLIK
+435 IDRVQLRRKNFIK
-448 PDQMPYKNPM
+448 PEQMPYKNPM

-486 EAASKAKGLWRG
+486 EASSKAKGLWRG

-676 VSYISMNDAGRIVNP
+676 VSYTSMNDAGRIVNP

-786 GHADKA
+786 GNANKA
-792 LKLQMPM
+792 PKLQMPM
-799 TAFRLWEL
+799 TPYRLWEL
-807 LHSV
+807 LHSA

>member
-1 MGQLGLSHFGPLEQK
+1 
-16 IHFKA
+16 
-21 TLRPKENP
+21 
-29 SVNQALAT
+29 
-37 SSLDSS
+37 
-43 PETTRFG
+43 
-50 SGKSVKR
+50 
-57 LEDQQLLLGAGQ
+57 
-69 YTNDVTLPGQSHLV
+69 
-83 FLRSPYPHAKI
+83 
-94 TRLDTMAAKAM
+94 
-105 PGVYGLITGQDL
+105 
-117 LAAGVK
+117 
-123 PMARPMNFK
+123 
-132 RADGGPLSSTT
+132 
-143 RYPLATDTVRFV
+143 
-155 GEPIAAVVAD
+155 
-165 TEENARNAAEAIQIE
+165 
-180 FDPLQSA
+180 
-187 STLADALAPNAPL
+187 
-200 FTEAP
+200 
-205 DNRVAETRYGD
+205 
-216 ITATQAAFAQ
+216 
-226 AAHVVHLDIVNQRVA
+226 
-241 ALAIEPRSVLAY
+241 
-253 PENGRL
+253 
-259 TIRMSSQMPT
+259 MSSQMPS

-276 DLLGID
+276 DLLSID

-402 TNTASTGAY
+402 THTASTGAY

-420 YNMERLM
+420 YNMERLL

-435 IDRVQLRRKNLIK
+435 IDRVQLRRKNFIK
-448 PDQMPYKNPM
+448 PEQMPYKNPM

-464 GAFEMIMN
+464 GAFEMIMD
-472 EALEKADWHGFAKR
+472 EALDKADWHGFAKR

-526 IEVVSAVNAMG
+526 IEVASAVNAMG

-609 ASDLAYQGGTFSVK
+609 AADLAYQGGTFSVK

-676 VSYISMNDAGRIVNP
+676 VSYTSMNDAGRIVNP

-707 QALLEGMVY
+707 QALLEGLVY
-716 DAESGQLL
+716 DPESGQLL

-738 MPEMFHTFT
+738 MFHTFT

-786 GHADKA
+786 GNANKA

-799 TAFRLWEL
+799 TPFRLWEL
-807 LHSV
+807 LHTE

>member
-1 MGQLGLSHFGPLEQK
+1 
-16 IHFKA
+16 
-21 TLRPKENP
+21 
-29 SVNQALAT
+29 VNQASAT
-37 SSLDSS
+37 SSLDST
-43 PETTRFG
+43 PETARFG
-50 SGKSVKR
+50 SGQSVKR
-57 LEDQQLLLGAGQ
+57 LEDQQLLVGAGQ
-69 YTNDVTLPGQSHLV
+69 YTNDVSLPNQSFLV
-83 FLRSPYPHAKI
+83 FFRSPYPHAKI
-94 TRLDTMAAKAM
+94 TRLDTSAAKGM
-105 PGVYGLITGQDL
+105 PGVHGLITGQDL

-123 PMARPMNFK
+123 PMARAMNFK
-132 RADGGPLSSTT
+132 RADGSPLSSTT

-155 GEPIAAVVAD
+155 GEPIVAVVAD
-165 TEENARNAAEAIQIE
+165 TEENARNASEAIQIE

-187 STLADALAPNAPL
+187 SNLADALAPNAPL
-200 FTEAP
+200 FTDAP

-216 ITATQAAFAQ
+216 ITATQAAFKQ

-259 TIRMSSQMPT
+259 TIRMSTQMPT

-345 LALAQDGKILGLRI
+345 LALAQNGKILGLRI

-435 IDRVQLRRKNLIK
+435 IDRVELRRQNFIK
-448 PDQMPYKNPM
+448 PEQMPYKNPM
-458 GQVYDT
+458 GQIYDT

-472 EALEKADWHGFAKR
+472 GALEKANWQGFAKR
-486 EAASKAKGLWRG
+486 EAASKAKGFWRG

-591 EKTLDK
+591 EKALDK
-597 ARELAGQALEAS
+597 ARDLAGLALEAS
-609 ASDLAYQGGTFSVK
+609 PADLAYQGGTFSVK
-623 GTDLKISLADLAKRQ
+623 GTDLQISLADLAKRQ

-661 ICEIELNPATGETKV
+661 ICEVELNPATGETKV
-676 VSYISMNDAGRIVNP
+676 VSYTSMNDAGRIVNP

-707 QALLEGMVY
+707 QALLEGLVY
-716 DAESGQLL
+716 DPESGQLL

-738 MPEMFHTFT
+738 MPAMFHTFT

-786 GHADKA
+786 GQADKA
-792 LKLQMPM
+792 PKLQMPM
-799 TAFRLWEL
+799 TPFRVWEL
-807 LHSV
+807 LHAG

>member
-1 MGQLGLSHFGPLEQK
+1 M
-16 IHFKA
+16 
-21 TLRPKENP
+21 TTT
-29 SVNQALAT
+29 QANSAQE
-37 SSLDSS
+37 SSQ
-43 PETTRFG
+43 TNTRFG
-50 SGKSVKR
+50 SGQAVKR
-57 LEDQQLLLGAGQ
+57 VEDQLLLLGAGK
-69 YTNDVTLPGQSHLV
+69 YTNDVSLPGQARLV

-94 TRLDTMAAKAM
+94 KAIDTQAAKAM
-105 PGVYGLITGQDL
+105 PGVHGIFTGDEL
-117 LAAGVK
+117 LAAGIK
-123 PMARPMNFK
+123 PMARPLNFK
-132 RADGGPLSSTT
+132 RADGGALSSTT
-143 RYPLATDTVRFV
+143 RHILASGTVRFV
-155 GEPIAAVVAD
+155 GEPIVAVVAD
-165 TEENARNAAEAIQIE
+165 TEEQAQNAAEAIQID
-180 FDPLQSA
+180 FDALPSA
-187 STLADALAPNAPL
+187 THLADALAPSAPL
-200 FTEAP
+200 FTDAP

-216 ITATQAAFAQ
+216 AAATQAAFDQ
-226 AAHVVHLDIVNQRVA
+226 AAHVVHLNIVNQRLA
-241 ALAIEPRSVLAY
+241 ALSIEPRSVLAY

-259 TIRMSSQMPT
+259 NIRMSSQMPT
-269 GVRTTVS
+269 GVRTAVC
-276 DLLGID
+276 DVIGLD
-282 KEKVRVLVGDVGGG
+282 KENVRVIVGDVGGG

-306 DVVTAFCAHTLARP
+306 DLVTAYCAHTLGRP
-320 VKWIADRSEEFLSSA
+320 VKWIADRSEDFLSSS
-335 HGRDIQTKAS
+335 HGRDIETKAS
-345 LALAQDGKILGLRI
+345 LALAKDGKILGLRI

-393 IDYHFTGVM
+393 IDYHFTGVL

-435 IDRVQLRRKNLIK
+435 IDRVELRRKNFVK
-448 PDQMPYKNPM
+448 PAQMPYKNPM
-458 GQVYDT
+458 GQVYDV
-464 GAFEMIMN
+464 GAFEMIMD
-472 EALEKADWHGFAKR
+472 EALQKADWQGFAQR
-486 EAASKAKGLWRG
+486 EANSKAKGLWRG

-513 EENVQVQILADGM
+513 EENVTVQILPDGM
-526 IEVVSAVNAMG
+526 IEVASAVNAMG

-609 ASDLAYQGGTFSVK
+609 PADLAYQSGTFSVK

-638 PEARIEMQ
+638 PDARIEMQ

-661 ICEIELNPATGETKV
+661 ICEVEVNPSTGETQV
-676 VSYISMNDAGRIVNP
+676 VSYTSVNDVGRIVNP

-707 QALLEGMVY
+707 QALLEALVY
-716 DAESGQLL
+716 DAESGQLV

-738 MPEMFHTFT
+738 MPQMFHTFT

-763 GELGTIGATPCV
+763 GELGTIGATPAV
-775 VNAVADAMARN
+775 VNAVADALARN
-786 GHADKA
+786 GKSHQAP
-792 LKLQMPM
+792 KLQMPL
-799 TAFRLWEL
+799 TPFKLWEQMQID
-807 LHSV
+807 

>member
-1 MGQLGLSHFGPLEQK
+1 M
-16 IHFKA
+16 
-21 TLRPKENP
+21 
-29 SVNQALAT
+29 NQALAT
-37 SSLDSS
+37 SSLDPS

-69 YTNDVTLPGQSHLV
+69 FTNDVSLPNQSYLV

-94 TRLDTMAAKAM
+94 TRLDTSTAKAM

-132 RADGGPLSSTT
+132 RADGGPLSSTN

-155 GEPIAAVVAD
+155 GEPIVAVVAD
-165 TEENARNAAEAIQIE
+165 TEENARNAAEVIQVE

-216 ITATQAAFAQ
+216 ITATQAAFEQ

-259 TIRMSSQMPT
+259 TLRMSSQMPS
-269 GVRTTVS
+269 GVRTTIS
-276 DLLGID
+276 DLIGID
-282 KEKVRVLVGDVGGG
+282 KEKVRVIVGDVGGG

-320 VKWIADRSEEFLSSA
+320 VKWIADRSEEFLSSS

-365 GAYPTMTGLA
+365 GAYPTMTGLT
-375 IQMLIGPW
+375 IQLLIGPW

-435 IDRVQLRRKNLIK
+435 IDRVQLRRKNFIK
-448 PDQMPYKNPM
+448 PEQMPYKNPM

-464 GAFEMIMN
+464 GAFEMIMD
-472 EALEKADWHGFAKR
+472 EALDKADWHGFAKR

-526 IEVVSAVNAMG
+526 IEVASAVNAMG

-661 ICEIELNPATGETKV
+661 ICEVELNPATGETKV
-676 VSYISMNDAGRIVNP
+676 VSYTSMNDAGRIVNP

-707 QALLEGMVY
+707 QALLEGLVY
-716 DAESGQLL
+716 DPESGQLL

-786 GHADKA
+786 GNADKA

-799 TAFRLWEL
+799 TPYRLWEL
-807 LHSV
+807 LHSA

>member
-1 MGQLGLSHFGPLEQK
+1 M
-16 IHFKA
+16 
-21 TLRPKENP
+21 
-29 SVNQALAT
+29 NQASAT
-37 SSLDSS
+37 SSLDST
-43 PETTRFG
+43 PETARFG
-50 SGKSVKR
+50 SGQSVKR
-57 LEDQQLLLGAGQ
+57 LEDQQLLVGAGQ
-69 YTNDVTLPGQSHLV
+69 YTNDVSLPNQSFLV
-83 FLRSPYPHAKI
+83 FFRSPYPHAKI
-94 TRLDTMAAKAM
+94 TRLDTSAAKGM
-105 PGVYGLITGQDL
+105 PGVHGLITGQDL

-123 PMARPMNFK
+123 PMARAMNFK
-132 RADGGPLSSTT
+132 RADGSPLSSTT

-155 GEPIAAVVAD
+155 GEPIVAVVAD
-165 TEENARNAAEAIQIE
+165 TEENARNASEAIQIE

-187 STLADALAPNAPL
+187 SNLADALAPNAPL
-200 FTEAP
+200 FTDAP

-216 ITATQAAFAQ
+216 ITATQAAFKQ

-259 TIRMSSQMPT
+259 TIRMSTQMPT

-345 LALAQDGKILGLRI
+345 LALAQNGKILGLRI

-435 IDRVQLRRKNLIK
+435 IDRVELRRQNFIK
-448 PDQMPYKNPM
+448 PEQMPYKNPM
-458 GQVYDT
+458 GQIYDT

-472 EALEKADWHGFAKR
+472 GALEKANWQGFAKR
-486 EAASKAKGLWRG
+486 EAASKAKGFWRG

-591 EKTLDK
+591 EKALDK
-597 ARELAGQALEAS
+597 ARDLAGLALEAS
-609 ASDLAYQGGTFSVK
+609 PADLAYQGGTFSVK
-623 GTDLKISLADLAKRQ
+623 GTDLQISLADLAKRQ

-661 ICEIELNPATGETKV
+661 ICEVELNPATGETKV
-676 VSYISMNDAGRIVNP
+676 VSYTSMNDAGRIVNP

-707 QALLEGMVY
+707 QALLEGLVY
-716 DAESGQLL
+716 DPESGQLL

-738 MPEMFHTFT
+738 MPAMFHTFT

-786 GHADKA
+786 GHANKA

-799 TAFRLWEL
+799 TPFRLWEL
-807 LHSV
+807 LHSA

>member
-1 MGQLGLSHFGPLEQK
+1 MSDNTTQAIPEQ
-16 IHFKA
+16 
-21 TLRPKENP
+21 
-29 SVNQALAT
+29 
-37 SSLDSS
+37 
-43 PETTRFG
+43 TTRFG
-50 SGKSVKR
+50 SGQAVKR
-57 LEDQQLLLGAGQ
+57 VEDQLLLLGSGTYA
-69 YTNDVTLPGQSHLV
+69 NDVSLPDQSHLV

-94 TRLDTMAAKAM
+94 TSIDTQAAKAM
-105 PGVYGLITGQDL
+105 PGVHGVLTGQDL
-117 LAAGVK
+117 LAAGLK
-123 PMARPMNFK
+123 PMARPVNFK
-132 RADGGPLSSTT
+132 RADGSPLSSTT
-143 RYPLATDTVRFV
+143 RYILATDTVRFV
-155 GEPIAAVVAD
+155 GEPVVAVVAD
-165 TEENARNAAEAIQIE
+165 TEEQAKNAAEAIQID
-180 FDPLQSA
+180 FDPLPSA
-187 STLADALAPNAPL
+187 TLLSDALAPSAPL
-200 FTEAP
+200 LTEAP

-216 ITATQAAFAQ
+216 AAATQRAFDQ
-226 AAHVVHLDIVNQRVA
+226 AAHVVHLNIVNQRLA
-241 ALAIEPRSVLAY
+241 ALSIEPRSVLAY
-253 PENGRL
+253 VDNGRL
-259 TIRMSSQMPT
+259 TIRLSSQMPT
-269 GVRTTVS
+269 GVRTSVC
-276 DLLGID
+276 DVMGLD
-282 KEKVRVLVGDVGGG
+282 KENVRVIVGDVGGG

-306 DVVTAFCAHTLARP
+306 DLVAAYCAHKLGRP
-320 VKWIADRSEEFLSSA
+320 VKWIADRNEEFLSSS
-335 HGRDIQTKAS
+335 HGRDIETQAS
-345 LALAQDGKILGLRI
+345 MALAQDGKILGLRI

-393 IDYHFTGVM
+393 IDYHFTGVL

-420 YNMERLM
+420 YNIERLM

-435 IDRVQLRRKNLIK
+435 IDRIELRRKNFVT
-448 PDQMPYKNPM
+448 PSQMPYKNPM
-458 GQVYDT
+458 GQVYDV
-464 GAFEMIMN
+464 GAFEMIMD
-472 EALEKADWHGFAKR
+472 EALQKADWNGFAQR
-486 EAASKAKGLWRG
+486 EATSKAKGLWRG
-498 LGIATFLEWTGGNAL
+498 LGVATFLEWTGGNAL
-513 EENVQVQILADGM
+513 EENVHVQILADGM
-526 IEVVSAVNAMG
+526 IEVASAVNAMG

-609 ASDLAYQGGTFSVK
+609 PADLAYQAGSFSVK
-623 GTDLKISLADLAKRQ
+623 GTDLKISLAELAKRQ
-638 PEARIEMQ
+638 PDARIEIQ

-661 ICEIELNPATGETKV
+661 ICEVEVNPSTGETQV
-676 VSYISMNDAGRIVNP
+676 VSYTSVNDIGRVVNP

-707 QALLEGMVY
+707 QALFEALVY
-716 DAESGQLL
+716 DPESGQLV

-738 MPEMFHTFT
+738 MPQMFKTYT
-747 NQTVP
+747 NQSVP

-775 VNAVADAMARN
+775 VNAIADALARN
-786 GHADKA
+786 GQADKA
-792 LKLQMPM
+792 PQLQMPL
-799 TAFRLWEL
+799 TPYKLWEQMQFN
-807 LHSV
+807 

>member
-1 MGQLGLSHFGPLEQK
+1 
-16 IHFKA
+16 
-21 TLRPKENP
+21 
-29 SVNQALAT
+29 VNT
-37 SSLDSS
+37 SSASAS
-43 PETTRFG
+43 ASASATPAQETSRYG
-50 SGKSVKR
+50 SGNAVKR

-69 YTNDVTLPGQSHLV
+69 YTNDISRPQQTHLV

-94 TRLDTMAAKAM
+94 TQLDTAAAKAM
-105 PGVYGLITGQDL
+105 PGVRGVFSGQDL
-117 LAAGVK
+117 SAAGVK
-123 PMARPMNFK
+123 PMARPLNYK
-132 RADGGPLSSTT
+132 RADGTPLSSTT
-143 RYPLATDTVRFV
+143 RHALANGTVRFA
-155 GEPIAAVVAD
+155 GEPIVAVVAD
-165 TEENARNAAEAIQIE
+165 TEEQARNAAEAVQIDFE
-180 FDPLQSA
+180 ALPSA
-187 STLADALAPNAPL
+187 THLADALAPDAPL

-216 ITATQAAFAQ
+216 AQATQAAFDQ

-241 ALAIEPRSVLAY
+241 ALSIEPRSVLAY
-253 PENGRL
+253 PDEGRL
-259 TIRMSSQMPT
+259 HIRLSSQMPT
-269 GVRTTVS
+269 GIRTTLS
-276 DLLGID
+276 ELLGLD
-282 KEKVRVLVGDVGGG
+282 KEKVHVIVGDVGGG

-306 DVVTAFCAHTLARP
+306 DVVTAFCAHTLGIP
-320 VKWIADRSEEFLSSA
+320 VKWIADRSEEFLSSS

-345 LALAQDGKILGLRI
+345 LALAKDGKILGLKI

-365 GAYPTMTGLA
+365 GAYPTMTGLT
-375 IQMLIGPW
+375 IQMMIGPW

-393 IDYHFTGVM
+393 VDYHFTGVM
-402 TNTASTGAY
+402 TNTSSTGAY

-420 YNMERLM
+420 FNIERLM

-435 IDRVQLRRKNLIK
+435 IDRIELRRKNFIK
-448 PDQMPYKNPM
+448 HEQMPYKNPM

-464 GAFEMIMN
+464 GAFEMIMD
-472 EALEKADWHGFAKR
+472 EAMEKADWAGFTQR
-486 EAASKAKGLWRG
+486 EAASKANGLWRG

-513 EENVQVQILADGM
+513 EETVQVQILSDGM
-526 IEVVSAVNAMG
+526 IEVASAVNAMG

-579 LFTGGSAMRVGA
+579 IFTGGSAMRVGA

-597 ARELAGQALEAS
+597 ARDLAGQALEARP
-609 ASDLAYQGGTFSVK
+609 ADLAYQGGTFSVK
-623 GTDLKISLADLAKRQ
+623 GTDLKISLAELAKRQ
-638 PEARIEMQ
+638 PDARIEMQ

-661 ICEIELNPATGETKV
+661 ICEVELNPSTGETQV
-676 VSYISMNDAGRIVNP
+676 VSYTSMNDVGRIVNP
-691 MIVEGQLDGGA
+691 MIVDGQLDGGA

-707 QALLEGMVY
+707 QALLEALVY

-738 MPEMFHTFT
+738 MPKMFRTYT

-763 GELGTIGATPCV
+763 GELGTIGATPSV
-775 VNAVADAMARN
+775 VNAVADALARN
-786 GHADKA
+786 GMGRKSAHI
-792 LKLQMPM
+792 QMPM
-799 TAFRLWEL
+799 TPFRIWEL
-807 LHSV
+807 MQ